1 MENEELK
8 RCMEYIEVLYKEYNS
23 FVYSFF
29 NKKEGILH
37 KKKYK
42 DIVFNMD
49 LPKRFYYKKEHI
61 WAYLNNEE
69 EYEFLEDILRR
80 K

>member
-1 MENEELK
+1 MDSEELK
-8 RCMEYIEVLYKEYNS
+8 RCMEYIEKLYKEYNV
-23 FVYSFF
+23 FVPSFF
-29 NKKEGILH
+29 NRKEGILH

-42 DIVFNMD
+42 ELVFNMD

-69 EYEFLEDILRR
+69 EIELLEEILRR

>member
-1 MENEELK
+1 MDSEELK
-8 RCMEYIEVLYKEYNS
+8 RCMEYIEVLYKEYNA
-23 FVYSFF
+23 FVPSFF
-29 NKKEGILH
+29 NKKEGVLH

-42 DIVFNMD
+42 EIVFNMN

-69 EYEFLEDILRR
+69 EIELLEDILRR

>member
-1 MENEELK
+1 MDSEELK

-23 FVYSFF
+23 FVPSFF

-42 DIVFNMD
+42 DIVFNID

-69 EYEFLEDILRR
+69 EIEFLMDILRR

>member
-1 MENEELK
+1 MDNEELK
-8 RCMEYIEVLYKEYNS
+8 RCMEYIEKLYEEYNA
-23 FVYSFF
+23 FVPSFF
-29 NKKEGILH
+29 NKKEGVLH

-42 DIVFNMD
+42 EIVFNMN

-69 EYEFLEDILRR
+69 EYEILEEILRR

>member
-1 MENEELK
+1 MDSEELK
-8 RCMEYIEVLYKEYNS
+8 RCMEYIEKLYEEYNV
-23 FVYSFF
+23 FVPSLF

-42 DIVFNMD
+42 EIVFNMN

-69 EYEFLEDILRR
+69 EYEILEEILRR

>member
-1 MENEELK
+1 MDNEELK
-8 RCMEYIEVLYKEYNS
+8 RCMGYIEKLYEEYND
-23 FVYSFF
+23 FVPSFF
-29 NKKEGILH
+29 NKKQGILH

-42 DIVFNMD
+42 EIVFNID

-69 EYEFLEDILRR
+69 EIELLEDILRR